1 MIEEKTFNDIRRNYI
16 LSSVIFILFLI
27 YWWKVEINKILLF
40 DLSWEWYYF
49 SPFIDIFILLLIFF
63 LYTFIRYIIY
73 GFEFINNNK
82 YKYLVLYTIL
92 DNVIIK
98 AGQSFIW
105 NKYIKSWKLLKLQEW
120 ALNKEWQIKILQVNS
135 NQNRRTLNMTIFYKN
150 FIFDDWNQK
159 DKQDT
164 WSIPNFYNIFDLNIL
179 NNKIDFKFKELS
191 ISWID
196 KVEIEFNSQ
205 NIIKEFWPKFYNIIF
220 KKEYSDFV
228 WPLSLSLIIYFIL
241 IVKIISY
248 VYN

>member
-1 MIEEKTFNDIRRNYI
+1 MIQETNFNDIRRNYI
-16 LSSVIFILFLI
+16 LSSVIFIVFLI
-27 YWWKVEINKILLF
+27 YWWRIEINKILLF

-49 SPFIDIFILLLIFF
+49 STFWDIFILLSIFF
-63 LYTFIRYIIY
+63 LYTFIRYLIY

-98 AGQSFIW
+98 AWQSFIW
-105 NKYIKSWKLLKLQEW
+105 NKYIKFWKLLKLQEW
-120 ALNKEWQIKILQVNS
+120 ALNKEWQIKTLQVNS
-135 NQNRRTLNMTIFYKN
+135 NQNRRTLNMTIFHKD
-150 FIFDDWNQK
+150 FIFDDWTKK

-164 WSIPNFYNIFDLNIL
+164 GSIPNFYNIFDLNIL

-196 KVEIEFNSQ
+196 KVEIEFNSE
-205 NIIKEFWPKFYNIIF
+205 NIIKDFWPKFYNILF

-241 IVKIISY
+241 IIKITFFIC
-248 VYN
+248 N